1 MPTIDELP
9 APLNAFFAAFQKGDM
24 DALRTLYHDDAEL
37 RDPGVGFLLGHNDL
51 TAKGVDAIMRY
62 YYQSFSNMPQAPV
75 VQLAAVWTSG
85 DDVMVEYTEG
95 MLTYLEV
102 FTLRDGRIAKQ
113 KVFWGSIP
121 PAPLLQS
128 RQHSH

>member
-1 MPTIDELP
+1 MPTIDDLP
-9 APLNAFFAAFQKGDM
+9 APLNAFFTAFQKGDL

-51 TAKGVDAIMRY
+51 VAAGVETIMRY

-75 VQLAAVWTSG
+75 VAIASVWQSG
-85 DDVMVEYTEG
+85 DDVLVEYTEG
-95 MLTYLEV
+95 MLTYLEA
-102 FTLRDGRIAKQ
+102 FTIREGKIAKQ

-121 PAPLLQS
+121 PAPLLHS
-128 RQHSH
+128 RGHGH